1 MKYTILLILSLA
13 LFACSKTEQG
23 DIYELRITG
32 GRGHYWMGLNE
43 TAGQG
48 GILYHK
54 TIIKFRAMQGDTV
67 NYQVVST
74 TPGEIRMYKGNN
86 YASMGREI
94 YPNDYQLY
102 YFIVP

>member
-1 MKYTILLILSLA
+1 MKQIIIALMMLT
-13 LFACSKTEQG
+13 LFACSKIEQG
-23 DIYELRITG
+23 DVYELRITG

-54 TIIKFRAMQGDTV
+54 TVIKFRALQGDTV

-74 TPGEIRMYKGNN
+74 TSGEIRMFKGDK
-86 YASMGREI
+86 YASIGREI
-94 YPNDYQLY
+94 YPNDYELY
-102 YFIVP
+102 YFIVL